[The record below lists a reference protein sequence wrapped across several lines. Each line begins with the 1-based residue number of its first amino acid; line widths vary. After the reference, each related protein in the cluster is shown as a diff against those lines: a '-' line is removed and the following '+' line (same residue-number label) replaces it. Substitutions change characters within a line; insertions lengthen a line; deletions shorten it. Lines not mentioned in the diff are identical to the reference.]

1 MNMALYVI
9 SANKSRF
16 DMEDI
21 EGLKMLST
29 ILKDKYHQIYLVL
42 NKLDE
47 IQEMEREKKL
57 KTWKQEI
64 F

>member
-47 IQEMEREKKL
+47 I
-57 KTWKQEI
+57 
-64 F
+64 